1 MALLVRKDMQSTLE
15 DPISVLLPG
24 VCVNH
29 ENLQSAHTLQQ
40 HIQQQTTAIKSPSR
54 AGSPSA
60 VSRRLYFIYYI
71 LTIFPK

>member
-1 MALLVRKDMQSTLE
+1 MQSTLE

-40 HIQQQTTAIKSPSR
+40 HIQQQATANKSPSR

-60 VSRRLYFIYYI
+60 VREDFFIHPRH
-71 LTIFPK
+71 FSKMA